1 MSAKGTSAGVSQI
14 EFWQKGLVFDG
25 NNNGNEGENGGT
37 FLSYEIFL
45 ALSILGGFLA
55 LDHLYLRS
63 PLTFLAKLVVN
74 LLFFGVW
81 WVYDA
86 TQAIF
91 NKDTIKVYGLG
102 VPGLGPKGIA
112 CGVLAKD
119 EPDKKHLRFF
129 MYAIA
134 LIFGGMFGLDSFLVG
149 NKQRGIIRLV
159 LLISFIFAPIA
170 MAWWGWNMVRFFTD
184 TKQVVSEHAGYFGA
198 ASSSV
203 EEEML
208 ARWPFL
214 SALFSPVQTITKI
227 INEILQPFQQTAES
241 AIKTVDSVVKT
252 ADDALILGKTAIEKG
267 SNIVGE
273 IAETVDKATAAMS
286 SATSALPGLD
296 LYKSISPESIAAAKQ
311 TGGSKASAA
320 AAIAASATIATT
332 DLNML
337 HFTLIG
343 TIVLIA
349 ITGLS
354 LTYYRSKNVRP
365 TKDDTPP
372 EPGVFRK
379 PDSKER
385 ST

>member
-1 MSAKGTSAGVSQI
+1 MSASVSQI
-14 EFWQKGLVFDG
+14 EFWQKGLVFNG
-25 NNNGNEGENGGT
+25 NNNGNEGDNGGT
-37 FLSYEIFL
+37 FLSYDVFL
-45 ALSILGGFLA
+45 GLSVLGGFLA

-74 LLFFGVW
+74 ILFFGVW
-81 WVYDA
+81 WIYDA
-86 TQAIF
+86 AQAIF
-91 NKDTIKVYGLG
+91 NADTIKVYGLG

-119 EPDKKHLRFF
+119 EPDKKHMRFF
-129 MYAIA
+129 TYAIA
-134 LIFGGMFGLDSFLVG
+134 LIFGGMLGIDSFLVG

-159 LLISFIFAPIA
+159 CMISVIFAPIA
-170 MAWWGWNMVRFFTD
+170 LAWWGWNMIRFFTD

-198 ASSSV
+198 ASSSM

-214 SALFSPVQTITKI
+214 SALFSPVETITKI
-227 INEILQPFQQTAES
+227 VNEILQPFQQTAEA

-252 ADDALILGKTAIEKG
+252 ADDAILLGKTAIDKG

-273 IAETVDKATAAMS
+273 IAETVDKAASAMS
-286 SATSALPGLD
+286 SASSALPGLD
-296 LYKSISPESIAAAKQ
+296 LYKSISPEAVAAAKQ
-311 TGGSKASAA
+311 TGGAA
-320 AAIAASATIATT
+320 VAIAAATS

-349 ITGLS
+349 ITGLT

-365 TKDDTPP
+365 TKDDIPP

>member
-1 MSAKGTSAGVSQI
+1 MSASVSQI
-14 EFWQKGLVFDG
+14 EFWQKGLVFNG
-25 NNNGNEGENGGT
+25 NNNGNEGDNGGT
-37 FLSYEIFL
+37 FLSYDVFL
-45 ALSILGGFLA
+45 GLSLIGGFLA

-81 WVYDA
+81 WIYDA
-86 TQAIF
+86 AQALF
-91 NKDTIKVYGLG
+91 HADTIKVYGLG

-119 EPDKKHLRFF
+119 EPDKKHMRFF
-129 MYAIA
+129 MYAMA

-159 LLISFIFAPIA
+159 CMISVIFAPLA
-170 MAWWGWNMVRFFTD
+170 LAWWGWNMIRFFTD

-214 SALFSPVQTITKI
+214 SALFSPVETITKI
-227 INEILQPFQQTAES
+227 VNEILQPFQQTAEA

-252 ADDALILGKTAIEKG
+252 ADDAILLGKTAVEKG

-273 IAETVDKATAAMS
+273 ISETVDKATAAMT
-286 SATSALPGLD
+286 SASSALPGLD
-296 LYKSISPESIAAAKQ
+296 LYKSISPETVAAAKQ
-311 TGGSKASAA
+311 AGGAA
-320 AAIAASATIATT
+320 VAAASASGIVG

-337 HFTLIG
+337 HFTLLG

-354 LTYYRSKNVRP
+354 LTYYRSKNVRT

-385 ST
+385 AA

>member
-1 MSAKGTSAGVSQI
+1 MSASVSQI
-14 EFWQKGLVFDG
+14 EFWQKGLVFNG
-25 NNNGNEGENGGT
+25 NNGNNGNEGENGGT
-37 FLSYEIFL
+37 FLSYDVFL
-45 ALSILGGFLA
+45 GLSIVGGFLA

-63 PLTFLAKLVVN
+63 PLTFLAKLVIN
-74 LLFFGVW
+74 IMFFGIW

-91 NKDTIKVYGLG
+91 NGDTIKVYGLG
-102 VPGLGPKGIA
+102 VPGFGPKGIA
-112 CGVLAKD
+112 CGVLAKE
-119 EPDKKHLRFF
+119 EPDKKHMRFF
-129 MYAIA
+129 MYAAA

-159 LLISFIFAPIA
+159 LMISFIFAPIA
-170 MAWWGWNMVRFFTD
+170 LAWWGWNMVRFFTD

-214 SALFSPVQTITKI
+214 SSLFSPVQTITKI

-252 ADDALILGKTAIEKG
+252 ADDAILLGKTAIEKG

-273 IAETVDKATAAMS
+273 IAETVDKATSALS
-286 SATSALPGLD
+286 SASSALPGLD
-296 LYKSISPESIAAAKQ
+296 LYKSISPEGVAKQ
-311 TGGSKASAA
+311 TGGSKAEASVTSTAVA
-320 AAIAASATIATT
+320 TSIAAIATS

-337 HFTLIG
+337 HYTLIG

-349 ITGLS
+349 ITGLT

-385 ST
+385 PT

>member
-1 MSAKGTSAGVSQI
+1 MSASVSQI
-14 EFWQKGLVFDG
+14 EFWQKGLAFNG
-25 NNNGNEGENGGT
+25 NNNGNEGSNGGT
-37 FLSYEIFL
+37 FLSYDVFL
-45 ALSILGGFLA
+45 GLSILGGFLA

-74 LLFFGVW
+74 ILFFGVW

-86 TQAIF
+86 AQAIF
-91 NKDTIKVYGLG
+91 NRDIIKVYGLG
-102 VPGLGPKGIA
+102 IPGLGPKGIA

-129 MYAIA
+129 MYAAA

-159 LLISFIFAPIA
+159 CTISVIFAPIA
-170 MAWWGWNMVRFFTD
+170 LAWWGWNVVRFFTD
-184 TKQVVSEHAGYFGA
+184 TKQVVSEHAGFFGA
-198 ASSSV
+198 ASSSM

-208 ARWPFL
+208 ARFPFL

-227 INEILQPFQQTAES
+227 INEILQPFQQTAEA

-252 ADDALILGKTAIEKG
+252 ADDALVLGKTAIEKG
-267 SNIVGE
+267 SDIVGE

-286 SATSALPGLD
+286 SASSALPGLD

-311 TGGSKASAA
+311 TGGAASTAA
-320 AAIAASATIATT
+320 AATSIAAIATT

-354 LTYYRSKNVRP
+354 LTYYRSKNVRTP
-365 TKDDTPP
+365 QDDTPP

-385 ST
+385 AT

>member
-1 MSAKGTSAGVSQI
+1 
-14 EFWQKGLVFDG
+14 
-25 NNNGNEGENGGT
+25 
-37 FLSYEIFL
+37 
-45 ALSILGGFLA
+45 
-55 LDHLYLRS
+55 
-63 PLTFLAKLVVN
+63 
-74 LLFFGVW
+74 
-81 WVYDA
+81 
-86 TQAIF
+86 
-91 NKDTIKVYGLG
+91 VYGLG

-129 MYAIA
+129 TYAAA

-170 MAWWGWNMVRFFTD
+170 LAWWGWNMVRFFTD

-198 ASSSV
+198 ASSSA
-203 EEEML
+203 EEEIL
-208 ARWPFL
+208 ARFPFL
-214 SALFSPVQTITKI
+214 SGLFSPVQTITKI
-227 INEILQPFQQTAES
+227 INEILQPFQQTAEA

-252 ADDALILGKTAIEKG
+252 ADDALVLGKTAIEKG

-273 IAETVDKATAAMS
+273 IAETVDKATAALS
-286 SATSALPGLD
+286 SASSALPGLD
-296 LYKSISPESIAAAKQ
+296 LYKSISPEGVAAAKQ
-311 TGGSKASAA
+311 TGGA
-320 AAIAASATIATT
+320 AAIAATSIASTAIATT

-349 ITGLS
+349 ITGLT

-385 ST
+385 PT